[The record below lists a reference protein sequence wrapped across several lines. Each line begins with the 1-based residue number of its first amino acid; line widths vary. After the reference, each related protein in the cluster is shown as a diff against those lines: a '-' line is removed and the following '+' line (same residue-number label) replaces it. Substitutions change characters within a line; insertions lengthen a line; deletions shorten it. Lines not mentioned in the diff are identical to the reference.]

1 MPDKNEIARQ
11 DPWEMLKK
19 FTDARIALGRTGVS
33 IPVKENLQF
42 KMAHAFARDA
52 IYTKMDMDALARGM
66 DHLDHPYCFLHSR
79 AENRE
84 QYLQRPDLGRMLS
97 ADGFSTMEEAS
108 GDKSYDICINI
119 ADGLSATAVNLHSI
133 ALLHEIL
140 PLLKATGFSV
150 SPVCLIEQ
158 GRVAIGDE
166 TGSYF
171 QAKLSI
177 ILIGERPGLSSPDS
191 LGVYITYHPQ
201 KGNTDAMRNCVSN
214 IRPKGLSYSAAA
226 DKIVYLIKES
236 IRLQISGVALKDL
249 TAIPP
254 PQGLD
259 E

>member
-1 MPDKNEIARQ
+1 MLVRNEITKH
-11 DPWEMLKK
+11 DPWELLKK

-66 DHLDHPYCFLHSR
+66 DHLHHPFCLLHSR
-79 AENRE
+79 AQNRQ
-84 QYLQRPDLGRMLS
+84 QYLQRPDLGRILS
-97 ADGFSTMEEAS
+97 ADSFSKMQEVPENNT
-108 GDKSYDICINI
+108 YDICINI
-119 ADGLSATAVNLHSI
+119 ADGLSAAAVNLHSI
-133 ALLHEIL
+133 AIL
-140 PLLKATGFSV
+140 TELVPLLKDSGFSI

-171 QAKLSI
+171 KAKLSL

-191 LGVYITYHPQ
+191 LGAYITYQPM

-214 IRPKGLSYSAAA
+214 IRPQGLSYNAAA

-236 IRLQISGVALKDL
+236 IRLQISGVALKDM
-249 TAIPP
+249 TALVP

>member
-1 MPDKNEIARQ
+1 MTERNEIAKH
-11 DPWEMLKK
+11 DPWELLKK

-52 IYTKMDMDALARGM
+52 IYTKMNLDSLARWL
-66 DHLDHPYCFLHSR
+66 DHLHYPFCFLHSR

-84 QYLQRPDLGRMLS
+84 QYLQRPDLGRILS
-97 ADGFSTMEEAS
+97 VDSFSKLQEAS
-108 GDKSYDICINI
+108 GNKPYDLCINI

-133 ALLHEIL
+133 ALLTELL
-140 PLLKATGFSV
+140 PLLKDAGFSI

-171 QAKLSI
+171 QAKLSL

-191 LGVYITYHPQ
+191 LGAYITYHPQ

-236 IRLQISGVALKDL
+236 IRLRISGVVLKDM
-249 TAIPP
+249 TALLP
-254 PQGLD
+254 PQALD